1 MSIMNNLTFK
11 NIDEFKLYLNKNK
24 TADFLLDISSM
35 NIFDSLQFAVL
46 SSEYFYRKHPL
57 EKLKCKL
64 PSDDVKTL
72 ISSFKVQNLE
82 FV

>member
-1 MSIMNNLTFK
+1 MMNLTFK
-11 NIDEFKLYLNKNK
+11 NIDDFKLYIDKNK
-24 TADFLLDISSM
+24 KTDFSLDISSM
-35 NIFDSLQFAVL
+35 NIFDSIQFAVL
-46 SSEYFYRKHPL
+46 SSEYFYKKYPF